1 MSANMLDGPTK
12 EESRL
17 EISPEITGRASMRK
31 AKETQPSMR
40 LKVVEF
46 PPAKEEALFEKRTEA
61 RLQDL
66 TNIVE
71 KFGHK
76 PFSLFLTENNPVRE
90 PIEELIV
97 KEVTLRWI
105 VRVAKRSEGPI
116 RERLWADIDKALIEL
131 EMTAEE
137 VMYAGRRWLR
147 SDSLGARDLVVCAH

>member
-1 MSANMLDGPTK
+1 MTNL
-12 EESRL
+12 
-17 EISPEITGRASMRK
+17 
-31 AKETQPSMR
+31 
-40 LKVVEF
+40 VE
-46 PPAKEEALFEKRTEA
+46 R
-61 RLQDL
+61 
-66 TNIVE
+66 
-71 KFGHK
+71 FGHK

-137 VMYAGRRWLR
+137 VMYAGRRCLR
-147 SDSLGARDLVVCAH
+147 SDSLGTRDLVVCAH